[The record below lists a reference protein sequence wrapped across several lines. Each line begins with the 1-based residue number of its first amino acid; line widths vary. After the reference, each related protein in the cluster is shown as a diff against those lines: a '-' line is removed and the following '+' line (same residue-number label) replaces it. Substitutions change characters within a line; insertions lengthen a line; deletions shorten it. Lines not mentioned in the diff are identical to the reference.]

1 MTSPARPIEHLDL
14 SAGPRAVVGT
24 AAGLLFRVGRS
35 VLGADRVPTARANA
49 WAAVLADRERA
60 RMRAESFR

>member
-1 MTSPARPIEHLDL
+1 MTSPARTDL

-24 AAGLLFRVGRS
+24 AAELLFRVSRS
-35 VLGADRVPTARANA
+35 MLGPDRVPTARANA

-60 RMRAESFR
+60 QLRDELAR